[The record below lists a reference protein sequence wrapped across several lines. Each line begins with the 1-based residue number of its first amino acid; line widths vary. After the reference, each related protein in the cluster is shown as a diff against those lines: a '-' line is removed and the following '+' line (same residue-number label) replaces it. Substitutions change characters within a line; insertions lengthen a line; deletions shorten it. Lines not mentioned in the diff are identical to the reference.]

1 MPYNV
6 YLEMNPA
13 GTTLAH
19 IPELPGLCLRGDSQE
34 AALAALPQAIDSYFQ
49 WLQQHGEPLPRPDTI
64 TWQVVETIHDFGPF
78 QRGDKAA
85 LFAADKAPLSREA
98 LETHLRYAG
107 YGRADLLALTRHLPE
122 QLLEWQP
129 NDQTM
134 SIRQILSHVG
144 GSAQWYVSRLVEA
157 ETLPPE
163 WEHDDELG
171 VFDFLALQQ
180 RTVSQRLRQ
189 LTEEELVQVTFPA
202 MWSYHPDE
210 MWTARKALRR
220 LVEHELE
227 HVAQVRQVLAQW
239 RAHFLAHLAAERAEL
254 LFLLI
259 GLDEETLASRPV
271 FDNSSAKELLA
282 HIAAWDTLHTGRIR
296 LAAQGRAAEIP
307 SLVLDEYNAQ
317 LQAQHQGWPLAE
329 ALAVF
334 TTARQEFLNTLAG
347 LSDEELHRPV
357 TLPNGDTTS
366 IRTWGLWRTRH
377 DAAHAA
383 DLQAWRKQQQ
393 FAPAVGPKALLL
405 AALQASRAEMATLAA
420 LLSPAGQTTH
430 PLINTWTL
438 KDILGHLADW
448 EAYGAAVL
456 QAGRLLPMGY
466 DEDDDRWNAA
476 HAATRATQSWGQV
489 WSDFQA
495 ARQALLAH
503 IIPLAPNGLATL
515 LPDERGAG
523 VSIYN
528 WVLSFLEHEREHA
541 LAVRAALMPHL
552 PERLRQPPAGAT

>member
-1 MPYNV
+1 MLYNI
-6 YLEMNPA
+6 YLEINPA

-34 AALAALPQAIDSYFQ
+34 AALAALPQAIDSYFH

-438 KDILGHLADW
+438 KDIVGHLADW

-541 LAVRAALMPHL
+541 LAMRAALMPHL